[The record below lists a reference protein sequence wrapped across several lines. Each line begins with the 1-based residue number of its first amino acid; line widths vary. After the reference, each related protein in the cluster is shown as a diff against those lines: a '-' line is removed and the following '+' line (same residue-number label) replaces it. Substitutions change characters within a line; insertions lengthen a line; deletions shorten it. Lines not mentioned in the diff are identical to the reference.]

1 MDLSPDSDHLQFKA
15 PLILEITFFSQT
27 NTQKDLGVVVNNNL
41 KWSSH
46 IISSS
51 SKTNQILG
59 LLYRSSDP
67 HFGMSVK
74 HSLYLSLVRSY
85 LGYADDAWMPLRIGG
100 LRTIEGVQ
108 RQATKY
114 ILGYP
119 DALIPYKERFIKLN
133 LLPVLSG
140 MKSGI

>member
-1 MDLSPDSDHLQFKA
+1 
-15 PLILEITFFSQT
+15 
-27 NTQKDLGVVVNNNL
+27 
-41 KWSSH
+41 
-46 IISSS
+46 
-51 SKTNQILG
+51 
-59 LLYRSSDP
+59 
-67 HFGMSVK
+67 MSVK

-85 LGYADDAWMPLRIGG
+85 LGYADDAWTPLRIGG
-100 LRTIEGVQ
+100 LHTIEGVQ

>member
-1 MDLSPDSDHLQFKA
+1 
-15 PLILEITFFSQT
+15 
-27 NTQKDLGVVVNNNL
+27 
-41 KWSSH
+41 
-46 IISSS
+46 
-51 SKTNQILG
+51 
-59 LLYRSSDP
+59 
-67 HFGMSVK
+67 MSVK

-85 LGYADDAWMPLRIGG
+85 LGYGDEVWTPLHIGG

-108 RQATKY
+108 CPATKY

-119 DALIPYKERFIKLN
+119 DALIPYKERLIKLN